1 MRTDFIFIVGWALRT
16 SLCRVGTAHQLLKT
30 PERNFTQCRIYIW
43 DLYHFYQ
50 VTLLRKPV
58 VSDELKPMKSRH
70 RDREITPTVYME
82 LRREETEF

>member
-1 MRTDFIFIVGWALRT
+1 MAR
-16 SLCRVGTAHQLLKT
+16 
-30 PERNFTQCRIYIW
+30 
-43 DLYHFYQ
+43 YQ

-70 RDREITPTVYME
+70 RDWEITPTVYME